1 MASKRS
7 APPPIVVLDANLLYP
22 FQLRNLLV
30 QFGVDGV
37 IAPRWTTNIHEE
49 WIGNLV
55 AAGLAPLDR
64 LRRTRDLMD
73 RALPHADVQG
83 CERHMDSLVLP
94 DPDDRYVL
102 VAALAAGAA
111 TILTMNLRDFL
122 RRQWPGTACGRS
134 TLMASCM
141 TCTLATPSWCAR
153 RRKWR
158 TPISAEARRRLQ
170 TTLMPW
176 SARACQRWRSGC
188 GHRAPPMAPVD
199 HPKGQ
204 RLKVLGS
211 HVSSAHQLSGPYHQT
226 LHTDCGF

>member
-111 TILTMNLRDFL
+111 TILTMNLREVHPDGFL
-122 RRQWPGTACGRS
+122 HDLHAGDPELVRASAEVAHANLSRS
-134 TLMASCM
+134 TPSFADYLNALERQGLPA
-141 TCTLATPSWCAR
+141 LAL
-153 RRKWR
+153 
-158 TPISAEARRRLQ
+158 RL
-170 TTLMPW
+170 
-176 SARACQRWRSGC
+176 RA
-188 GHRAPPMAPVD
+188 
-199 HPKGQ
+199 
-204 RLKVLGS
+204 
-211 HVSSAHQLSGPYHQT
+211 
-226 LHTDCGF
+226 